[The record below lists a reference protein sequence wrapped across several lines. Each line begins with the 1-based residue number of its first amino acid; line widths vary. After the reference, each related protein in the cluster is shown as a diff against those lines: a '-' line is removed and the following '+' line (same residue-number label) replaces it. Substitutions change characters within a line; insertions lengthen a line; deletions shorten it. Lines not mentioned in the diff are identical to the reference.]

1 MFITTVEKT
10 MKIRFYKDIDGW
22 RWTGFVIAILATF
35 ILSNAQVNTQWI
47 GWALGCVSCSIWVYF
62 CLLYTSDAA
71 DE

>member
-1 MFITTVEKT
+1 

-22 RWTGFVIAILATF
+22 RWTGFILAMVGAY
-35 ILSNAQVNTQWI
+35 ILSSADVNTQWI
-47 GWALGCVSCSIWVYF
+47 GWSVSLLSG